1 MLHAVFLKSVYSQSI
16 AYCKKLA
23 QPTANCYVAP
33 MKSGANTMQTSPIT
47 EKPQPPAPNECCE
60 SGCDPCV
67 WDIYRAALQQW
78 EQAQQDANTDTTK
91 PAA

>member
-1 MLHAVFLKSVYSQSI
+1 
-16 AYCKKLA
+16 
-23 QPTANCYVAP
+23 
-33 MKSGANTMQTSPIT
+33 MQQSPIT

-78 EQAQQDANTDTTK
+78 EETQRQLENKDKEST
-91 PAA
+91 P

>member
-1 MLHAVFLKSVYSQSI
+1 M
-16 AYCKKLA
+16 
-23 QPTANCYVAP
+23 QPPPLND
-33 MKSGANTMQTSPIT
+33 
-47 EKPQPPAPNECCE
+47 KPQPPAPNECCE